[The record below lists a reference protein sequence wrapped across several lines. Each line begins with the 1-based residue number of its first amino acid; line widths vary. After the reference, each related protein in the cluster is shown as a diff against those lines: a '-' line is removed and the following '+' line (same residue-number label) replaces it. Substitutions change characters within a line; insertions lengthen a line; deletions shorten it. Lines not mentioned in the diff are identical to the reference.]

1 MVLNFIFPIML
12 LEENPVFK
20 TGLYNP
26 CFFSVCVC
34 LCIIS
39 QTVTLFITDYFMGHA
54 FTVTKEQLVIVLVYF
69 LPILLNTPIPPL
81 CVLFLYTHH

>member
-1 MVLNFIFPIML
+1 M
-12 LEENPVFK
+12 
-20 TGLYNP
+20 
-26 CFFSVCVC
+26 CVC

-69 LPILLNTPIPPL
+69 LSASADCISMADCLLN
-81 CVLFLYTHH
+81 LFLSLE